1 MSDLFLHSNFVYTS
15 PVPFATTLYNA
26 FRYERIF
33 FMWMQ
38 GYFNIHST
46 CYSLK
51 IYSGSQAMKHYS
63 R

>member
-33 FMWMQ
+33 F
-38 GYFNIHST
+38 YVDARLFY
-46 CYSLK
+46 YSQHVLFIK
-51 IYSGSQAMKHYS
+51 DIQWLTSDETL
-63 R
+63 